1 MVKTY
6 ISISVLLAAIL
17 SMHSAM
23 AAATVPAAKDTQV
36 LQRIRVQGTDREM
49 GMGIAEFPPN
59 AEKPRHK
66 AIGPEVVYVL
76 EGEITILVDG
86 MPAKV
91 VHAGESYQL
100 AAKDIHVTKA
110 GPAGAKT
117 IASWV
122 TVPGKQ
128 FNVYVPK

>member
-1 MVKTY
+1 VTAY
-6 ISISVLLAAIL
+6 LSISILLAGIL
-17 SMHSAM
+17 PVHSAM
-23 AAATVPAAKDTQV
+23 AAGMAPAAKETQV

-49 GMGIAEFPPN
+49 GIGIAEFPPN

-76 EGEITILVDG
+76 EGEITVLVDG
-86 MPAKV
+86 VPAKV

-100 AAKDIHVTKA
+100 AAKDVHVTKA

-122 TVPGKQ
+122 TVPGRQ
-128 FNVYVPK
+128 FNVFVPK

>member
-1 MVKTY
+1 MLQPY
-6 ISISVLLAAIL
+6 LSISILLTAIL
-17 SMHSAM
+17 SLHPALAAGT
-23 AAATVPAAKDTQV
+23 AAAAKETQV

-66 AIGPEVVYVL
+66 AIGPEIVYVL
-76 EGEITILVDG
+76 EGEITVLVDG
-86 MPAKV
+86 MPAKI

-100 AAKDIHVTKA
+100 AAKDVHVTKA

-117 IASWV
+117 IASWA

-128 FNVYVPK
+128 FNIFVPK

>member
-1 MVKTY
+1 MVKAY
-6 ISISVLLAAIL
+6 FSIFVLVAGIL
-17 SMHSAM
+17 SAHSAVAAGM
-23 AAATVPAAKDTQV
+23 APAARETQV
-36 LQRIRVQGTDREM
+36 LQRIGVQGTDREM

-76 EGEITILVDG
+76 EGEITVLVDG
-86 MPAKV
+86 APAKV

-100 AAKDIHVTKA
+100 AAKDVHVTKA
-110 GPAGAKT
+110 GPSGAKA

-128 FNVYVPK
+128 FNVFTPK

>member
-1 MVKTY
+1 MLKTCLS
-6 ISISVLLAAIL
+6 ISILLAGIVSL
-17 SMHSAM
+17 HPAM
-23 AAATVPAAKDTQV
+23 AAGTAAAAKETQV
-36 LQRIRVQGTDREM
+36 LQKIRVQGTDREM

-66 AIGPEVVYVL
+66 AIGPEIVYVL
-76 EGEITILVDG
+76 EGEITVLVDG
-86 MPAKV
+86 MPAKI

-100 AAKDIHVTKA
+100 AAKDVHVTKA

-122 TVPGKQ
+122 TVPGKK
-128 FNVYVPK
+128 FNVFIPK

>member
-1 MVKTY
+1 VTAY
-6 ISISVLLAAIL
+6 LSISTLLAGIL
-17 SMHSAM
+17 SVHPAM
-23 AAATVPAAKDTQV
+23 AAGMAPAAKETQV

-76 EGEITILVDG
+76 EGEITVLVDG
-86 MPAKV
+86 VPAKV

-100 AAKDIHVTKA
+100 AAKDVHVTKA

-128 FNVYVPK
+128 FNVFVPK

>member
-1 MVKTY
+1 MLKTY
-6 ISISVLLAAIL
+6 LSISILLAGIV
-17 SMHSAM
+17 SMHPVM
-23 AAATVPAAKDTQV
+23 AAGTAAAAKETQV

-66 AIGPEVVYVL
+66 AIGPEIVYVL
-76 EGEITILVDG
+76 EGEITVLVDG

-100 AAKDIHVTKA
+100 AAKDIHVTKS

-122 TVPGKQ
+122 TVPGRQ
-128 FNVYVPK
+128 FNVYAPK